1 MKTAT
6 IPPLRVEPAL
16 RKAAVSVLRE
26 GETLSAFVEQ
36 AVRSSV
42 EARTLQREF
51 IASGL
56 AAEQAAIRDDSWIS
70 AADALTHLRS
80 RGAPKR
86 KPGGPAPRRSR

>member
-6 IPPLRVEPAL
+6 LPPLRVEPRL
-16 RKAAVSVLRE
+16 RKAAVSVLHE

-51 IASGL
+51 IARGL
-56 AAEQAAIRDDSWIS
+56 AAESAANRDGSWIP
-70 AADALTHLRS
+70 AAEVLAQLKTR
-80 RGAPKR
+80 RPRKR
-86 KPGGPAPRRSR
+86 KPARPQRQRR